1 MSSLN
6 QTQPSKENKSYGRL
20 KPPMKDKQPSD
31 DCEIQAAWKYSKLL
45 NSFLVQFK
53 NESPNDTFFVS
64 EFRRYHGLISIKIR
78 SKGCS

>member
-1 MSSLN
+1 MSSPN
-6 QTQPSKENKSYGRL
+6 QTQPSKENKSHGRL

-53 NESPNDTFFVS
+53 NESSNYTFFVS
-64 EFRRYHGLISIKIR
+64 EFRRYHGLISIKSR
-78 SKGCS
+78 SKGCF